1 MSPPG
6 IGDTL
11 WLCMHIGRSRFSQI
25 APNVADLLGAPVF
38 EVKAE
43 LFKALAHPARVRA
56 LEILAQGPEQS
67 VGDLAEQVGVEAA
80 HLSQQL
86 AILRRAGVVVA
97 RREATTVYYS
107 LRDPLLVELLG
118 VARKLLI
125 SRLEET
131 QDLLRG
137 LANEEAGR

>member
-1 MSPPG
+1 MP
-6 IGDTL
+6 
-11 WLCMHIGRSRFSQI
+11 SRPTTPFEDANRPLNEI
-25 APNVADLLGAPVF
+25 KAD
-38 EVKAE
+38 

-137 LANEEAGR
+137 LANEEEGR

>member
-1 MSPPG
+1 MPDSL
-6 IGDTL
+6 D
-11 WLCMHIGRSRFSQI
+11 
-25 APNVADLLGAPVF
+25 APVF

>member
-1 MSPPG
+1 
-6 IGDTL
+6 
-11 WLCMHIGRSRFSQI
+11 
-25 APNVADLLGAPVF
+25 
-38 EVKAE
+38 VKAE

>member
-1 MSPPG
+1 
-6 IGDTL
+6 
-11 WLCMHIGRSRFSQI
+11 MHIGRSRFSQI
-25 APNVADLLGAPVF
+25 ARTVPDSLGAPVF

>member
-1 MSPPG
+1 MP
-6 IGDTL
+6 
-11 WLCMHIGRSRFSQI
+11 SRPTTPFEDANRPLNEI
-25 APNVADLLGAPVF
+25 KAD
-38 EVKAE
+38 

-67 VGDLAEQVGVEAA
+67 VGDLAGQVGVEAA